1 MKPRIGLAAL
11 AIVLAACGDDG
22 LLNVGDGNSERRS
35 NDWLG
40 PSKDRASITVMTR
53 NIYVGTDVDRIIEA
67 EDPNQ
72 IPILVAEAF
81 QTLFATNFPERAEA
95 FAREIR
101 DTDPHLIGLQEI
113 SLIRHQSPGDAVIG
127 GPIPAEDVVFDFLD
141 ILLQTLQDYGLDY
154 REVATIQNADVEL
167 PMITGFE
174 PLEFDDVRLTDFDVI
189 LARGDVE
196 ISNVEAKNYLATL
209 PVPDGQDGILFEIP
223 RGYTAVDATVGHNT
237 VRFVNTHLEPAHPAV
252 KQAQAD
258 ELIATLANETLP
270 VIVVGDLNTPAPEGP
285 VYNTFLNEFY
295 LDAWDLRSNGRN
307 EPGFTS
313 NHDNDLLNEFVDLNE
328 RIDLILVRNRPG
340 AAPKSVIGSVFA
352 IVVGD
357 ELQDRTPSG
366 LWPSDHAGVVARMVI
381 PPLRSDIVAQDWPR
395 GRERGDR

>member
-1 MKPRIGLAAL
+1 MQPRFGLAAV

-22 LLNVGDGNSERRS
+22 LLSVGDGNSERRS

-53 NIYVGTDVDRIIEA
+53 NIHVGTDVDRIIEA
-67 EDPNQ
+67 EHPED
-72 IPILVAEAF
+72 IPLLVAEAF
-81 QTLFATNFPERAEA
+81 QTLLATNFPERAEA
-95 FAREIR
+95 FAREILE
-101 DTDPHLIGLQEI
+101 TDPHLIGLQEI
-113 SLIRHQSPGDAVIG
+113 SLIRHQSPGDAVFG
-127 GPIPAEDVVFDFLD
+127 GASPAEDILFDFLD
-141 ILLQTLQDYGLDY
+141 ILLRTLQGYGLDY
-154 REVATIQNADVEL
+154 RAVAKIQNADVEL
-167 PMITGFE
+167 PMITGVD
-174 PLEFDDVRLTDFDVI
+174 PLAFKNVRLTDFDVI

-209 PVPDGQDGILFEIP
+209 DVPDGQGGIAFEIP
-223 RGYTAVDATVGHNT
+223 RGFTAVDATVGHNT
-237 VRFVNTHLEPAHPAV
+237 VRFVNTHLEPASLDV
-252 KQAQAD
+252 KQDQAD
-258 ELIATLANETLP
+258 ELIETLRDETLP
-270 VIVVGDLNTPAPEGP
+270 IILVGDLNTPAPEGT

-307 EPGFTS
+307 EPGFTA
-313 NHDNDLLNEFVDLNE
+313 NHDNDLRDEFVDLHE

-340 AAPKSVIGSVFA
+340 AAPKSAIGSVFA

-381 PPLRSDIVAQDWPR
+381 PRLGGGIVAQDQGR
-395 GRERGDR
+395 GRERGDG